1 MGVKQTT
8 LALDMDMVTNSDVQ
22 RSLLEC
28 AQALYQEEKSI
39 NYASWDI
46 NLGKGLDDLLLSYY
60 IPAIEKVR

>member
-1 MGVKQTT
+1 
-8 LALDMDMVTNSDVQ
+8 MDMITNSDVQ

-28 AQALYQEEKSI
+28 AQTLYQEGISI

-46 NLGKGLDDLLLSYY
+46 TLGKGLDDLLLNDY